1 MYYDGAKIQNAIA
14 RRKQSV
20 ADFADKAKVSRLSV
34 YRAMCGGKAS
44 TRTLGKLA
52 AALNIDKPTD
62 LLAAP
67 IKEASLE

>member
-14 RRKQSV
+14 KRKQSV
-20 ADFADKAKVSRLSV
+20 ADFAAGANLSRLSV

-52 AALNIDKPTD
+52 ATLNVEPIS
-62 LLAAP
+62 LLTAP
-67 IKEASLE
+67 MKEASLE